1 MSLARPYSPDL
12 WEPRVI
18 AIATAALDGDAAH
31 DLTHLR
37 RVWGTALEL
46 ARGHPEADVLVVMAA
61 AYLHDLVNLPKNHPQ
76 RAQASTLAA
85 RKARAALADAGF
97 PADRLDAVAHAIE
110 AHSYSAGIE
119 PRTLEACIVQDADR
133 LDALGPVG
141 LARMLHAGASL
152 GRAMAHPDDPLAQAR
167 PLDDSRYTLDHIE
180 VKLATL
186 PATMRTAAGRALGEA
201 RLAWMRDFRERFAA
215 QWSGSATSPA
225 V

>member
-1 MSLARPYSPDL
+1 MSLASSPSPDL
-12 WEPRVI
+12 WEARLI
-18 AIATAALDGDAAH
+18 AIATAEPDGDAAH

-37 RVWGTALEL
+37 RVWGTAREL
-46 ARGHPEADVLVVMAA
+46 MRGHPEADVLVVMAS

-76 RAQASTLAA
+76 RAQASRLAA
-85 RKARAALADAGF
+85 RKACAALAGAGF

-110 AHSYSAGIE
+110 AHSYSAGIA
-119 PRTLEACIVQDADR
+119 PRTLEARIVQDADR

-141 LARMLHAGASL
+141 LARMLHVGATL
-152 GRAMAHPDDPLAQAR
+152 GRAMAHPDDPLARER

-186 PATMRTAAGRALGEA
+186 PATMCTVAGRALGEE
-201 RLAWMRDFRERFAA
+201 RLAWMRDFRDRFAA
-215 QWSGSATSPA
+215 QWSGAAPSAA